1 MPGLVR
7 FQSAKNV
14 KIALDGQVWADLG
27 DVKFEVNDTIE
38 PQFVY
43 GDRRMGGIKEGTVA
57 VTGSFQFRKVNK
69 AVVKLFNIDGALQS
83 CQPMTITGLFSEDC
97 GGPIRQMTIDDVFCT
112 RRSMNLTIKDGV
124 NEIPV
129 EFIAR
134 QVRSQ

>member
-1 MPGLVR
+1 MAGLTR

-27 DVKFEVNDTIE
+27 DVKFEVNETIE
-38 PQFVY
+38 PMYVY

-57 VTGSFQFRKVNK
+57 VTGSFQFRKVNT
-69 AVVKLFNIDGALQS
+69 AVVKLFNVEAAISS
-83 CQPMTITGLFSEDC
+83 CQPMTITGLFTEDC
-97 GGPIRQMTIDDVFCT
+97 GGSVKQMTIDDVFPT
-112 RRSMNLTIKDGV
+112 RRTMNLTIRDGV